1 MPLHEGYSNK
11 SVSANIK
18 KLREE
23 GYPKK
28 QSVAIAMS
36 KKCEA
41 CKKAG
46 KKDCK
51 CKK

>member
-1 MPLHEGYSNK
+1 MPLQAGYSDK
-11 SVSANIK
+11 TTSANIR
-18 KLREE
+18 KLKEE
-23 GYPKK
+23 GYPAK
-28 QSVAIAMS
+28 QRVAIALS